1 MSGDRLLKKLSIL
14 CYILGIAGII
24 IAVIAMNTNFGDTLF
39 EGYVRNYQVPPE
51 IKIDTKVFAGI
62 NVIMSSL
69 FTLFEGWLLGRAVKD
84 GRNDSGHQSWNA
96 LRPYLRNTAWCPP
109 ITNRD
114 ISTAADRR
122 KMSMKGSPDR
132 ATALQGLC
140 PRPRTS
146 R

>member
-51 IKIDTKVFAGI
+51 IEIDTKVFAGI

-84 GRNDSGHQSWNA
+84 GRKTTFLIILLVLGIISPIIEICAAGFNSILNVESIGNIIGILVKGFILNQVLKVRREA
-96 LRPYLRNTAWCPP
+96 L
-109 ITNRD
+109 D
-114 ISTAADRR
+114 E
-122 KMSMKGSPDR
+122 
-132 ATALQGLC
+132 
-140 PRPRTS
+140 
-146 R
+146 